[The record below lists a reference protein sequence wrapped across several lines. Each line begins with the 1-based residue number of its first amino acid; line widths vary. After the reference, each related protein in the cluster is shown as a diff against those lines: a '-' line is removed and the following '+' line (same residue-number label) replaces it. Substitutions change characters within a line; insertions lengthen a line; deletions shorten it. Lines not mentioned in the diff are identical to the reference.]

1 MLFSVEQ
8 VFVGRD
14 EIRAP
19 LKTPLWKATVDFVGH
34 AINHEPLLTLALS
47 QHNSFLVSGWDC
59 YCECC
64 EDFSQQQHILL
75 TIIRK
80 FQL

>member
-1 MLFSVEQ
+1 MLFSVKQ

-19 LKTPLWKATVDFVGH
+19 LKTPVWKATVDFVGH
-34 AINHEPLLTLALS
+34 AINHEQLLNLALS
-47 QHNSFLVSGWDC
+47 HHNSFLVSGWDC

-64 EDFSQQQHILL
+64 EDVKQQQHILYP
-75 TIIRK
+75 IICK